1 MILTAAGWHLLLVQN
16 LRPDSLWAIDSPLWT
31 LALEVSLYIAMPI
44 LVVTARKTRI
54 EWAVAL
60 AAVVTLTYRL
70 SVDRFV
76 GGTAGWDALGAEP
89 SFVLADFLPGRWVEF
104 ALGMW
109 AAALVGSGAA
119 GRSRVPFG
127 PLALLCYVPDMWVH
141 MRYGQHNPFSEPLF
155 GLSFFF
161 MVLWAS
167 RSPLPR
173 GFSLSRFL
181 RARFLVWIGVISYSV
196 YLLHQPLLRI
206 LITLGGSHFS
216 RDRDI
221 FASSLF
227 LFLPIV
233 LGVSFLFH
241 VQVERR
247 FLNKPRT
254 GGSPVKPGQAG

>member
-1 MILTAAGWHLLLVQN
+1 
-16 LRPDSLWAIDSPLWT
+16 
-31 LALEVSLYIAMPI
+31 
-44 LVVTARKTRI
+44 
-54 EWAVAL
+54 
-60 AAVVTLTYRL
+60 
-70 SVDRFV
+70 
-76 GGTAGWDALGAEP
+76 
-89 SFVLADFLPGRWVEF
+89 
-104 ALGMW
+104 
-109 AAALVGSGAA
+109 
-119 GRSRVPFG
+119 
-127 PLALLCYVPDMWVH
+127 MWVH

-167 RSPLPR
+167 RSPLPQ

-254 GGSPVKPGQAG
+254 GGSPVKPGQDG